1 MRVQVLNIERNEAK
15 AHGPDEAVYDV
26 GTEIDGRIHTFE
38 VLVATGKIGN
48 DVVPYATFRD
58 PDELRIFAHDHRPIT
73 DILRRV
79 TAVHN
84 HEPVV
89 LPTSMAAH
97 RQVGELAQREG

>member
-15 AHGPDEAVYDV
+15 AHGPDEAVYDIA
-26 GTEIDGRIHTFE
+26 TEIDDRVHTFE

-58 PDELRIFAHDHRPIT
+58 LDELRIFAYDHRPIT

-79 TAVHN
+79 TAIHN

-89 LPTSMAAH
+89 LPASMIAQ
-97 RQVGELAQREG
+97 RQVGEPA